1 VLSSKKRGL
10 KDGKKYARIENV
22 SGSLL
27 NHRRPLF
34 FSGVKGFD
42 LMNIFKTP
50 LKLEVAQQCQ
60 LTLKV
65 TSQRF

>member
-1 VLSSKKRGL
+1 
-10 KDGKKYARIENV
+10 
-22 SGSLL
+22 
-27 NHRRPLF
+27 
-34 FSGVKGFD
+34 

-65 TSQRF
+65 TSQRFWEAEESLDLLHGQMPKFTHK